1 MVDGMGRCMGR
12 GNPLRLPCP
21 HCDPF
26 ADDDNGWVGAI
37 PRGCPVA
44 VPALLWE
51 RQGDQ
56 SDAMNRVPTGCP
68 ATGSPVDNASGVDNG
83 WVGAIPRGC
92 PAAVP
97 ALLWERQGDQSDA
110 MTRVGTAGWMGRG
123 NPLRLPCGGARA
135 VVGTTGRSIGRDDA
149 GRDGRMDG

>member
-92 PAAVP
+92 PA
-97 ALLWERQGDQSDA
+97 SD
-110 MTRVGTAGWMGRG
+110 G
-123 NPLRLPCGGARA
+123 NITKEESASLNIILSCLIYEVAKRL
-135 VVGTTGRSIGRDDA
+135 
-149 GRDGRMDG
+149 

>member
-56 SDAMNRVPTGCP
+56 SDAMNRVRTGWP

-92 PAAVP
+92 PVAVP
-97 ALLWERQGDQSDA
+97 AMKDA
-110 MTRVGTAGWMGRG
+110 A
-123 NPLRLPCGGARA
+123 
-135 VVGTTGRSIGRDDA
+135 GRSIGRDDA
-149 GRDGRMDG
+149 GRDSRMDGEGQSLAVALWRCPRGCGSDRAINRTR